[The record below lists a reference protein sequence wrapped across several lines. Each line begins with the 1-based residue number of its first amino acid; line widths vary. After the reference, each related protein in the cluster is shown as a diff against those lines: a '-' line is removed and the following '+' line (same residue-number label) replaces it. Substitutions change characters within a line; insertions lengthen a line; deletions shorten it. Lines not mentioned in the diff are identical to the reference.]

1 MTIDVRDDLAPT
13 GVLRASINLGN
24 PVLAQGTP
32 EQPGGVTVD
41 LARELAR
48 RLELPVEFVCFQAA
62 RESFEALT
70 DGRADLGF
78 LAIEPARAGQVAFT
92 TPYVIIEGV
101 YVVPADSPITTPAEV
116 DRPGIRVGVKEGS
129 AYDLFLTR
137 TLKHATIVRGAEGV
151 DLFHTDSLDAGA
163 GIRKPVE
170 EFAARTPGTRVVPA
184 RFMEI
189 RQAVC
194 TPKRHADTTIWLTDQ
209 IENLKAT
216 GFVAASLKA
225 SGRLDAQVAPLSD

>member
-1 MTIDVRDDLAPT
+1 MRTPLLLLTISLVA
-13 GVLRASINLGN
+13 GHV
-24 PVLAQGTP
+24 
-32 EQPGGVTVD
+32 
-41 LARELAR
+41 
-48 RLELPVEFVCFQAA
+48 AA
-62 RESFEALT
+62 
-70 DGRADLGF
+70 
-78 LAIEPARAGQVAFT
+78 EPARFIADDIEPQESAGMGGLDVLE
-92 TPYVIIEGV
+92 I
-101 YVVPADSPITTPAEV
+101 

-170 EFAARTPGTRVVPA
+170 EFAARTPGTRVIPA

-209 IENLKAT
+209 IENDRIGNELT
-216 GFVAASLKA
+216 VTVVPS
-225 SGRLDAQVAPLSD
+225 SST